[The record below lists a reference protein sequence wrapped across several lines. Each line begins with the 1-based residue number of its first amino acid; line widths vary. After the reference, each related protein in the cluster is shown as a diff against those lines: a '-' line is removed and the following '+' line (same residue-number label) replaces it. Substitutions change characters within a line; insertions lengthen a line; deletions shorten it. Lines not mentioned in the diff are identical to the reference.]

1 MAAASAAPIK
11 SKSQA
16 YRILIVDDEPDV
28 TELLKYKLEQEG
40 YRCEVLNN
48 PVKFVGLAREF
59 QPDLIVLDIMM
70 PELNGMQ
77 LCHIVKADPLMKQI
91 PIIFLTARN
100 ESEDRVKGLKA
111 GADDYVSKP
120 FNTQELLLRIDKILT
135 RISSSSQALSAE
147 HVPVRLKIGGVILD
161 EETHQVSVDGEEVIL
176 TATEFR
182 LLKLLME
189 RKGRVQSRENLL
201 INVWNY
207 DSEIE
212 TRTVDTHVRRLR
224 EKLGAYAGMIK
235 TMRGVGYRAV
245 DL

>member
-1 MAAASAAPIK
+1 MAVTTK
-11 SKSQA
+11 SKTQA

-28 TELLKYKLEQEG
+28 TELIKYKLEQEG
-40 YRCEVLNN
+40 YRCEVLNE
-48 PVKFVGLAREF
+48 PLKFVGRAREF
-59 QPDLIVLDIMM
+59 QPDLILLDIMM
-70 PELNGMQ
+70 PDLNGMQ
-77 LCHIVKADPLMKQI
+77 LCHIAKADSVMKQI

-100 ESEDRVKGLKA
+100 EAEDRVKGLEA

-120 FNTQELLLRIDKILT
+120 FNTRELLLRVDKVLS
-135 RISSSSQALSAE
+135 RSSQASIVE
-147 HVPVRLKIGGVILD
+147 NVPTRIQIGGVILD
-161 EETHQVSVDGEEVIL
+161 EETHQVIVDGEEVIL

-201 INVWNY
+201 KNVWNY

-235 TMRGVGYRAV
+235 TMRGVGYRTV